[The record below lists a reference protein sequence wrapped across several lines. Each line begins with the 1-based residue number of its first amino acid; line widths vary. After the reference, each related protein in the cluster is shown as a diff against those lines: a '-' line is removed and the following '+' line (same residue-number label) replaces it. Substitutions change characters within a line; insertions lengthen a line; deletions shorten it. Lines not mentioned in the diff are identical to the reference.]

1 MAKPILR
8 RIDPHPGRRTLAL
21 SDIHGHS
28 EMLTGAL
35 AAAGLTPADRL
46 IVCGDLTEK
55 GPDNLG
61 TLRLLM
67 GLSRRMEVHC
77 LLGNC
82 DQRALRALTGN
93 PADPQAREALCRY
106 IDSRKGWYG
115 CLPAEMLRT
124 LGLSPEDHDALAAVQ
139 QRFAPEIAFLK
150 EMPTVLI
157 APNYVF
163 VHAALPCADESEWER
178 HPQAEFLRMDAFA
191 DSGGKFDKWVVC
203 GHWPVA
209 LYGSERSCCNPLVR
223 EEQRIVSIDGGC
235 VLKASGQI
243 NVLMIP
249 DLAQDDFRFTSF
261 DCLPTVVAQDAQ
273 EASPHSFCIHWI
285 DNEIEILREN
295 DGIIHIRH
303 LRTGYEMDILSS
315 QIYSRTSPVRC
326 AEVTDYRLPVQP
338 GDKLSLID
346 PQRCAFGYFC
356 KKDGV
361 IGWYAG
367 RIVEE

>member
-1 MAKPILR
+1 M
-8 RIDPHPGRRTLAL
+8 
-21 SDIHGHS
+21 
-28 EMLTGAL
+28 
-35 AAAGLTPADRL
+35 
-46 IVCGDLTEK
+46 
-55 GPDNLG
+55 
-61 TLRLLM
+61 
-67 GLSRRMEVHC
+67 
-77 LLGNC
+77 
-82 DQRALRALTGN
+82 
-93 PADPQAREALCRY
+93 
-106 IDSRKGWYG
+106 
-115 CLPAEMLRT
+115 
-124 LGLSPEDHDALAAVQ
+124 
-139 QRFAPEIAFLK
+139 
-150 EMPTVLI
+150 
-157 APNYVF
+157 
-163 VHAALPCADESEWER
+163 
-178 HPQAEFLRMDAFA
+178 
-191 DSGGKFDKWVVC
+191 
-203 GHWPVA
+203 A

-315 QIYSRTSPVRC
+315 QIYSCTSPARC

-346 PQRCAFGYFC
+346 PQRCVFGYFC

>member
-1 MAKPILR
+1 MTKPVLR
-8 RIDPHPGRRTLAL
+8 RIDPLPGRRTLAL
-21 SDIHGHS
+21 SDVHGHS

-46 IVCGDLTEK
+46 VVCGDLIEK

-67 GLSRRMEVHC
+67 GLARRMEVHC

-82 DQRALRALTGN
+82 DQRALRVLTG
-93 PADPQAREALCRY
+93 DPQAREALIRY
-106 IDSRKGWYG
+106 IDSRKDWYG
-115 CLPAEMLRT
+115 CLPLEMLRS

-139 QRFAPEIAFLK
+139 QCFAPEIAFLK

-163 VHAALPCADESEWER
+163 VHATLPCADESEWEQ
-178 HPQAEFLRMDAFA
+178 HPQDEFLRADAFA
-191 DSGGKFDKWVVC
+191 DSGMTFDKWVIC
-203 GHWPVA
+203 GHWPAA
-209 LYGSERSCCNPLVR
+209 LYGSERFCCNPLVR
-223 EEQRIVSIDGGC
+223 EGQRIVSIDGGC

-249 DLAQDDFRFTSF
+249 DLAQEGFRFTSF
-261 DCLPTVVAQDAQ
+261 DCLPTVTALDAQ
-273 EASPHSFCIHWI
+273 EASPRSHCIHWI
-285 DNEIEILREN
+285 DNKIEILRE
-295 DGIIHIRH
+295 DDKFAHIRH
-303 LRTGYEMDILSS
+303 LRTGCEMDILSS
-315 QIYSRTSPVRC
+315 QICSRTSPARC
-326 AEVTDYRLPVQP
+326 EEVTDYRLPVRP
-338 GDKLSLID
+338 GDKLSLIE

-361 IGWYAG
+361 AGWYAG
-367 RIVEE
+367 RIAKE